1 VHIVVIGNGVAG
13 NNAASIAGKSNCE
26 VAILSEEAFPE
37 YSACA
42 LPYYLSGEIAR
53 QRIFLNQ
60 DKRSSEDGIRTI
72 FGKKVERIHV
82 ENQEVVFEG
91 EGLHYRRSSEFM

>member
-1 VHIVVIGNGVAG
+1 MHIVVIGNGVAG
-13 NNAASIAGKSNCE
+13 NNAASIAGKFNCE

-72 FGKKVERIHV
+72 LGKKVERIHV

-91 EGLHYRRSSEFM
+91 